1 MTSADDSSELAEA
14 RRRLAELEL
23 LRRRRF
29 DLMLLDVLMPE
40 LDGYGVLEEL
50 RRDPHLRDI
59 PVIVT
64 SSLDELDSVVRCL
77 EMGAEDY
84 LTKPSIPSC

>member
-40 LDGYGVLEEL
+40 LDGY
-50 RRDPHLRDI
+50 
-59 PVIVT
+59 
-64 SSLDELDSVVRCL
+64 
-77 EMGAEDY
+77 
-84 LTKPSIPSC
+84 